1 MNIYIFL
8 LLLFNVKQPEARE
21 ETVLS
26 LAVSV
31 RRRRM
36 GRKEVQTPS
45 N

>member
-26 LAVSV
+26 LSV